1 MCCLFSITQNLI
13 RDIIK
18 LKQKINM
25 SKADVVN
32 EIHKNARVNFSRRH
46 VIMKG
51 IDDLWQAD
59 LIDMQS
65 VSKENKKIKFILIVI
80 DTFSK
85 YAWAFPLKCMTKD
98 VVSNTF
104 KMLLNKGRVP
114 KNLQTDNGTEF
125 YNNMFQKL
133 MKSYN
138 INHYSTFSTKKASIV
153 ERLIRTLKSKLYK
166 EFSLKGNYKWIDNTL
181 DNVVYTYNHTQHRTI
196 DEIPANVNK
205 KNTNR
210 ILMRY
215 ASLVKNVNI
224 KSKFKVDDY
233 VRISKYKGT
242 FEKGYTP
249 NWSTEIF
256 KIKKIQNTTP
266 ITYLIEDTRG
276 RPILGAFYAQ
286 ELQKTKHPTVYLVEK
301 ILKSKGNRVLVK
313 WLGLPPSE
321 NSWID
326 KSNKL

>member
-1 MCCLFSITQNLI
+1 
-13 RDIIK
+13 
-18 LKQKINM
+18 M

-46 VIMKG
+46 VIMKD

-65 VSKENKKIKFILIVI
+65 ISKENKKFRFILAVI

-85 YAWAFPLKCMTKD
+85 YAWAFPLKCKTKD

-104 KMLLNKGRVP
+104 KTLLNQGRVP

-125 YNNMFQKL
+125 YNNTFKAL
-133 MKSYN
+133 MKSYH

-153 ERLIRTLKSKLYK
+153 ERFIRTLKSNLYK
-166 EFSLKGNYKWIDNTL
+166 EFNLKGNYKWVDNTL
-181 DNVVYTYNHTQHRTI
+181 DNVVYKYNHTHHRTI
-196 DEIPANVNK
+196 DEIPASVNSKNK
-205 KNTNR
+205 KH
-210 ILMRY
+210 ILERY
-215 ASLVKNVNI
+215 ISLVKNENT

-266 ITYLIEDTRG
+266 VTYLIEDTIRG
-276 RPILGAFYAQ
+276 QPILGAFYAQ
-286 ELQKTKHPTVYLVEK
+286 ELQKTKHSNVYLVEK
-301 ILKSKGNRVLVK
+301 VLRSKGNKVLVK
-313 WLGLPPSE
+313 WLGLPSSE
-321 NSWID
+321 NSWIE